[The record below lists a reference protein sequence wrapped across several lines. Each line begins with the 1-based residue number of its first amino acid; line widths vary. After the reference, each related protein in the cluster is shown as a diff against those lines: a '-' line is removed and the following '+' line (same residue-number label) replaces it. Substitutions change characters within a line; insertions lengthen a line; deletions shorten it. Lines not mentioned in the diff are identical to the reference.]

1 MILRFDHHFNQ
12 LLFFFYPACLLKI
25 EEEQLPLQDESIK
38 KRTIRIW
45 CCWCQ
50 NEALSPSLGLF
61 KLLYLYHVIG

>member
-38 KRTIRIW
+38 K
-45 CCWCQ
+45 
-50 NEALSPSLGLF
+50 ELLEYGAVGVKM
-61 KLLYLYHVIG
+61 KL